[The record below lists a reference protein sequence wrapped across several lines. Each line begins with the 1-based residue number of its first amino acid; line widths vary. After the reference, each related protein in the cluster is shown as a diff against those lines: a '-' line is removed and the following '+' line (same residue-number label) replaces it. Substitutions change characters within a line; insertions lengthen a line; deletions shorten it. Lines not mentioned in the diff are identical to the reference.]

1 MPPSVAKKRS
11 PLLQFRQ
18 RGTNYK
24 PLYEMFLCYGMEEFF
39 ECRDDRNFSVPLN
52 FSDMLEQR
60 AQKSQQNEHYEARRA
75 TLAAQGKEGGKSAD
89 LLGVDNIVN
98 DRLGDNLMDQSC
110 FNIGETCIRDSR
122 MDNIAE
128 QYAQTLTPDA
138 LMQ

>member
-1 MPPSVAKKRS
+1 M
-11 PLLQFRQ
+11 
-18 RGTNYK
+18 
-24 PLYEMFLCYGMEEFF
+24 
-39 ECRDDRNFSVPLN
+39 
-52 FSDMLEQR
+52 
-60 AQKSQQNEHYEARRA
+60 
-75 TLAAQGKEGGKSAD
+75 
-89 LLGVDNIVN
+89 LGVDNIVN

>member
-1 MPPSVAKKRS
+1 MPPANIKKRS

-39 ECRDDRNFSVPLN
+39 ECRDDKNFSVPLN

-75 TLAAQGKEGGKSAD
+75 TLAAQGKEGKSTD

-110 FNIGETCIRDSR
+110 FNIGETYIRDSR
-122 MDNIAE
+122 IDDIAE
-128 QYAQTLTPDA
+128 QYAATLTPDA

>member
-60 AQKSQQNEHYEARRA
+60 AQKSQQDVLYEARRA